1 MQEFEFAGG
10 TIMNKKKKITI
21 LVCTLFM
28 VFSLGACGKTKEDE
42 AVVTQQESSMQIES
56 IDEKMT
62 FEDMPAGETET
73 DLILEKLVGEYEY
86 VSDSGKGSLTIKKED
101 QGYSIDDYE
110 SQTSYRFLAYSSD
123 IEYIKNN
130 RIYIKYPDKVYSDD
144 TVVFCYYILEYGT
157 DEIKVYCKKSANDG
171 EHFLYCATKKEENQ
185 GVNENSEM
193 TSEESTT
200 FNNGEEDGIELKDTI
215 EIDFTYDYTED
226 IKADVA
232 YVVSNSSSLQE
243 ELKNIDTI
251 TQKYTLLAESAQ
263 TQGEMNVASQWLYV
277 IWDTELNNL
286 WSRFSSLANQD
297 TKEMVLEEQRNWIAM
312 KEEVT
317 LMSLGSQEE
326 NGSMYPMLVNSLWEE
341 KTKNRAYFIANELA
355 QIEGESF
362 AMPEASTKY
371 GLFVDNQG
379 TGAVYSSL
387 ITRQSWE
394 GEDEAII
401 SVYRL
406 GEIEGSFIDNGN
418 GNLDFTSDDGSIKGT
433 IQINGWNGATF
444 EVTETIGA
452 VPFSVGEKFEFPF
465 AF

>member
-1 MQEFEFAGG
+1 
-10 TIMNKKKKITI
+10 MNKKKKITI

-86 VSDSGKGSLTIKKED
+86 VFDSGKGSLTIKKED

-185 GVNENSEM
+185 GANENSEM

-379 TGAVYSSL
+379 TDAVYSSL

>member
-1 MQEFEFAGG
+1 M
-10 TIMNKKKKITI
+10 KKNII
-21 LVCTLFM
+21 GLIS
-28 VFSLGACGKTKEDE
+28 VFIIVSLTACGNNLDVSESFTQNMQTGQEAMESNLETEVVEDVSE
-42 AVVTQQESSMQIES
+42 QQNL
-56 IDEKMT
+56 T
-62 FEDMPAGETET
+62 AGETET

-86 VSDSGKGSLTIKKED
+86 VSDYGNGSLTIKKEE

-110 SQTSYRFLAYSSD
+110 SETSYRFLAYSSD

-144 TVVFCYYILEYGT
+144 TVVFCEYIMEYGT
-157 DEIKVYCKKSANDG
+157 DEIKVYCKKSANDD
-171 EHFLYCATKKEENQ
+171 EQFLYCAIKKKENL
-185 GVNENSEM
+185 GVNENSEI
-193 TSEESTT
+193 TSEEVTN
-200 FNNGEEDGIELKDTI
+200 NNGEEVVIGVMDTI
-215 EIDFTYDYTED
+215 KIDFTYDYTED
-226 IKADVA
+226 IKEDVD

-243 ELKNIDTI
+243 ELKNINTI

-263 TQGEMNVASQWLYV
+263 TQGEMNVASQWLYL

-286 WSRFSSLANQD
+286 WSRFSSLAVQD

-326 NGSMYPMLVNSLWEE
+326 NGSMYPLLVNSLWEE
-341 KTKNRAYFIANELA
+341 NTKNRAYFIANELA
-355 QIEGESF
+355 KIKGEAFS
-362 AMPEASTKY
+362 MPEVSTKY
-371 GLFVDNQG
+371 GLFVDNYG
-379 TGAVYSSL
+379 TGSVYSSL
-387 ITRQSWE
+387 ITRQSRE

-401 SVYRL
+401 SVYRQ
-406 GEIEGSFIDNGN
+406 GEIGGNFIDNGN

-433 IQINGWNGATF
+433 IQINGWDGATF

-452 VPFSVGEKFEFPF
+452 VSFSVGEKFEFPV

>member
-1 MQEFEFAGG
+1 
-10 TIMNKKKKITI
+10 MNKKKKITI

-379 TGAVYSSL
+379 TDAVYSSL

>member
-1 MQEFEFAGG
+1 MKIFVRIIELYKFEFDGG

-21 LVCTLFM
+21 LVYTLFM
-28 VFSLGACGKTKEDE
+28 VFSLGACGKTKEDA
-42 AVVTQQESSMQIES
+42 AVVTQQESSLQIES
-56 IDEKMT
+56 MDE
-62 FEDMPAGETET
+62 ET
-73 DLILEKLVGEYEY
+73 
-86 VSDSGKGSLTIKKED
+86 
-101 QGYSIDDYE
+101 
-110 SQTSYRFLAYSSD
+110 
-123 IEYIKNN
+123 
-130 RIYIKYPDKVYSDD
+130 
-144 TVVFCYYILEYGT
+144 
-157 DEIKVYCKKSANDG
+157 
-171 EHFLYCATKKEENQ
+171 
-185 GVNENSEM
+185 

-200 FNNGEEDGIELKDTI
+200 FNNGEEDDIELKDTI

-232 YVVSNSSSLQE
+232 YVASL
-243 ELKNIDTI
+243 
-251 TQKYTLLAESAQ
+251 
-263 TQGEMNVASQWLYV
+263 WLYV

-286 WSRFSSLANQD
+286 WRRFSSLANQD

-379 TGAVYSSL
+379 TDAVYSSL